1 MGIFTKEWELET
13 GMKTKVSS
21 IVVCI
26 LALCTAA
33 IFAACD
39 TLYTLKN
46 DVTIEVGTPIS
57 IDVFFEN
64 TPDDCEFLT
73 DVSGINTNEPAVYQ
87 LRIRYGKNTADVVLR
102 IEDHTPPTA
111 NPVPKT
117 IYMNW
122 KMPEAKDCVSDVYD
136 FSGVAKIE
144 YKDGEPVFTAG
155 GDYEV
160 PVLITDVYGNVAE
173 IKVPFTVI
181 NDVTA
186 PVISG
191 THDLEVEGNPDAVD
205 FYEGVTAKD
214 DYDPDPAVTADDSQV
229 DYTKTGTYT
238 VIYRARDKAGNESS
252 VPVMINVKLPAATTK
267 NKTGSDN
274 GTYHVGDGDPYALAR
289 KVMANLWGKDD
300 VATARNIFN
309 WVHDNFY
316 FRLLSGKRVYEHA
329 AYRGFTKKSGD
340 CYVYYSC
347 CKMLLDIAGIENMR
361 VDRYPKLNGKVHFWL
376 LVKLNGEW
384 YHCDAT
390 EGYKDHPGVWFM
402 CTDAQINDRYHQFN
416 GKLYPPRAGGSKEF
430 KASPTPTEEITPTPS
445 EEVTPSPTPVPQ
457 DTEAPAPSATPT
469 PVPQDTEAPAPT
481 STPTPVPQDTEA
493 PAPTSTPTPVPQETE
508 APKATPTTP
517 PADPTDAQEG

>member
-1 MGIFTKEWELET
+1 M
-13 GMKTKVSS
+13 GMKRKVLS
-21 IVVCI
+21 IVICI
-26 LALCTAA
+26 VALSTIA

-39 TLYTLKN
+39 TVFNLKN

-57 IDVFFEN
+57 IDAFFEN
-64 TPDDCEFLT
+64 VPDDCEFLT

-87 LRIRYGKNTADVVLR
+87 LRIRYGKKTADVILR
-102 IEDHTPPTA
+102 IEDRTAPTGS
-111 NPVPKT
+111 PVPQT
-117 IYMNW
+117 FYMNW
-122 KMPEAKDCVSDVYD
+122 KLPEANECVTDLYD
-136 FSGVAKIE
+136 YSGLAKVE
-144 YKDGEPVFTAG
+144 YKDGTPVFTAG
-155 GDYEV
+155 GDFEV
-160 PVLITDVYGNVAE
+160 PVIVTDIYGNTTE
-173 IKVPFTVI
+173 IPVPFTVI
-181 NDVTA
+181 NDITG

-191 THDLEVEGNPDAVD
+191 THDLEVEGNPESVD
-205 FYEGVTAKD
+205 FLEGVTVTD
-214 DYDPDPAVTADDSQV
+214 DYDPNPGLTIDDSQV

-238 VIYRARDKAGNESS
+238 LFYRAMDKAGNESS
-252 VPVMINVKLPAATTK
+252 VPVMINVKIPAAESK
-267 NKTGSDN
+267 NKTVSGDN

-289 KVMANLWGKDD
+289 KVMSGLYRKND
-300 VATARNIFN
+300 VETARAIFN

-340 CYVYYSC
+340 CFVYYSC

-430 KASPTPTEEITPTPS
+430 KASPTPTEEITPAPS
-445 EEVTPSPTPVPQ
+445 EDTPTPTPTAVPSNGATATPTETQQKPTEPSQNTPTATPVPQ
-457 DTEAPAPSATPT
+457 DTETPT
-469 PVPQDTEAPAPT
+469 PTA
-481 STPTPVPQDTEA
+481 TPV
-493 PAPTSTPTPVPQETE
+493 
-508 APKATPTTP
+508 
-517 PADPTDAQEG
+517 PADPTSAPTTAPQPTKATTNC